1 MILKICKKTIIFDLM
16 KALFVGDASNL
27 HNCLA
32 QELRKMGHEAV
43 VASNGSMW
51 MRTGRDINLFRGPGA
66 WGAVCY
72 LARLLKVLPLMRGYD
87 VVHIA
92 GHIFL
97 TLKPEK
103 VQRVFDY
110 LKKHNGKIVLSALNT
125 DYYYFKAC
133 HDGHTFRYSDYMV
146 GDEPSPY
153 VNSPEY
159 EAQCQQNWTKPF
171 MRRHAEHILENVD
184 GAVACLLEYYM
195 TYKPLLGDRVIYAGI
210 PIDTQAIE
218 PHFIAEEPEKVRF
231 FIGIQ
236 RDRTVVKGTDRLLD
250 ALRRV
255 AARYPDECEV
265 VAVENLPYDDYLS
278 RMRSSHVLV
287 DQLYSYTPATN
298 ALLGMA
304 HGLVAVSGAEPEYY
318 ELIGEKENRPIVNV
332 SPLIADDID
341 AQLSWLIEH
350 KSQLPAMSRAS
361 RAFVEK
367 HNAAHLVASR
377 YVEFWNSL

>member
-1 MILKICKKTIIFDLM
+1 
-16 KALFVGDASNL
+16 
-27 HNCLA
+27 
-32 QELRKMGHEAV
+32 
-43 VASNGSMW
+43 
-51 MRTGRDINLFRGPGA
+51 
-66 WGAVCY
+66 
-72 LARLLKVLPLMRGYD
+72 
-87 VVHIA
+87 
-92 GHIFL
+92 
-97 TLKPEK
+97 
-103 VQRVFDY
+103 
-110 LKKHNGKIVLSALNT
+110 
-125 DYYYFKAC
+125 
-133 HDGHTFRYSDYMV
+133 
-146 GDEPSPY
+146 
-153 VNSPEY
+153 
-159 EAQCQQNWTKPF
+159 
-171 MRRHAEHILENVD
+171 
-184 GAVACLLEYYM
+184 
-195 TYKPLLGDRVIYAGI
+195 
-210 PIDTQAIE
+210 
-218 PHFIAEEPEKVRF
+218 
-231 FIGIQ
+231 
-236 RDRTVVKGTDRLLD
+236 VVKGTDRLLD